1 MVEDEEK
8 QILRKNLD
16 EVSLQLKNLS
26 RKNEDLS
33 HEIEV
38 LRRQNYENER
48 VQRDKYNNS
57 FPDKDTSGIS
67 NDDATSYKRKIAKLK
82 ALNEN
87 LKLELNSRPT
97 VRRFKENEMKI
108 SSLENELEDAKNGR
122 LEQRKSSEINFTSK
136 LLRDIICE
144 LEIENVGDVLP
155 RIQDIQ
161 EHSKTNDRFVNSILD
176 LVDRCSPG
184 GYFEGRP
191 SPKQAWRWIKRLMEE
206 YMSIKKEGRESE
218 GSSDQEVLRVVMDY
232 LMVDDIGEISIK
244 LRNVLVESNLMK
256 RVINKIKM
264 IHNLERVSSLQ
275 DLERRLE
282 TIINVR
288 TNGSESRSR
297 YY

>member
-1 MVEDEEK
+1 MIEDEEK
-8 QILRKNLD
+8 QVLRKNLD

-26 RKNEDLS
+26 IKNEDLS

-38 LRRQNYENER
+38 LRKQNYENER
-48 VQRDKYNNS
+48 MLKDKYDDS
-57 FPDKDTSGIS
+57 FPGKDASRIS
-67 NDDATSYKRKIAKLK
+67 HDDTTSYKRKIAKLK

-108 SSLENELEDAKNGR
+108 NSLENELEDAKNGR
-122 LEQRKSSEINFTSK
+122 QEQRKSSEINFTSK
-136 LLRDIICE
+136 LLRDVICE
-144 LEIENVGDVLP
+144 LEIENVGDILS
-155 RIQDIQ
+155 RIQELQ
-161 EHSKTNDRFVNSILD
+161 EHSKTNDKFVNSILE
-176 LVDRCSPG
+176 LVERCSPG

-191 SPKQAWRWIKRLMEE
+191 TPKQAWRWIKRLMEE
-206 YMSIKKEGRESE
+206 YMTIKKEGRDSE

-256 RVINKIKM
+256 RVISKIKM
-264 IHNLERVSSLQ
+264 IHNFERVTSLQ

-282 TIINVR
+282 SIINFR
-288 TNGSESRSR
+288 TNESESRSR
-297 YY
+297 HY